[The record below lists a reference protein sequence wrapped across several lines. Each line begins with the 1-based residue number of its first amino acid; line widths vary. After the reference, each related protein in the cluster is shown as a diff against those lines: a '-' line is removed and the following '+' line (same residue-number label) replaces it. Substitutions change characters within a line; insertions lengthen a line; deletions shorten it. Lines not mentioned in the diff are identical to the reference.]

1 MIRVILTVLLLFCGA
16 ATAQT
21 NHFLATSGDTIEAA
35 IEAERPSFLPPDKVT
50 GITVPHHL
58 LAADLIAR
66 GFWAASRGDYERI
79 IILAPDHFRRVTG
92 AFATT
97 SQPMQSLGAPV
108 ATDPGTNPL
117 IEAGL
122 FADLAEI
129 EQDHSIGAL
138 LPFVQHFFEDVPVL
152 PVLASIQSTQ
162 DDWDAAIELLTP
174 FIADQTLVIQSTDFS
189 HFLPVG
195 RAVLHDQEVLNVTAT
210 GDPDGILALSQP
222 DHMDS
227 RAAHYM
233 MMALQHQLG
242 STHAVLANRNSTDY
256 GGNPAEVTSY
266 LTMAWHRDPQALS
279 GFTYPDQKRIWVGG
293 DVLLGR
299 AVGPILAQGDAR
311 GAVLEAVHSI
321 TRGEPL
327 VINLEGALA
336 EGAVANLPPTAHIM
350 DASLALPT
358 LRGLGVVAA
367 GLANNHSWDFGGG
380 VAEETAQMLEGA
392 GITPLQPNGA
402 VDLGALRII
411 AANMLPGRDPYQTPD
426 RLRDLLCLSA
436 AQPPLVGFL
445 HWGAE
450 YTDAAGPQEAEI
462 ADLISGCGV
471 GLILGS
477 HSHRASSAVTLSDNG
492 QPFVFSLGNFLFDQS
507 SLRATGALSELRVF
521 EQGTMA
527 MRLVPIPNLFE
538 RGMQVLSE

>member
-21 NHFLATSGDTIEAA
+21 NRFLATSGDAIEAA
-35 IEAERPSFLPPDKVT
+35 IEAERPAFLPPAGVT

-66 GFWAASRGDYERI
+66 GFWAASGGDYDRI

-97 SQPMQSLGAPV
+97 SRLMQSLGAPV
-108 ATDPGTNPL
+108 ETDPGTNAL

-152 PVLASIQSTQ
+152 PVLASIQSTH
-162 DDWDAAIELLTP
+162 DDWAAAIDLLAPLIT
-174 FIADQTLVIQSTDFS
+174 DQTLVIQSTDFS
-189 HFLPVG
+189 HFLAVG

-210 GDPDGILALSQP
+210 GDPDGILALAQP

-233 MMALQHQLG
+233 MMSLQRQLG

-256 GGNPAEVTSY
+256 GGNPDEVTSY
-266 LTMAWHRDPQALS
+266 LTMAWHRNPQALS
-279 GFTYPDQKRIWVGG
+279 RLTYPDQNRVWVGG

-299 AVGPILAQGDAR
+299 ALGPILAHGDAL
-311 GAVLEAVHSI
+311 GAVLETVHGI

-336 EGAVANLPPTAHIM
+336 EGPVANLPPTAHIM

-367 GLANNHSWDFGGG
+367 GLANNHSWDFGAG
-380 VAEETAQMLEGA
+380 VAEETTQMLEGA
-392 GITPLQPNGA
+392 GITALRPKVV
-402 VDLGALRII
+402 VDLGALRIV

-426 RLRDLLCLSA
+426 SLRALFCQSSA
-436 AQPPLVGFL
+436 PPPLVAFL

-450 YTDAAGPQEAEI
+450 YTDAAGSQETQI

-471 GLILGS
+471 ALILGS
-477 HSHRASSAVTLSDNG
+477 HSHRASSAVALSDNG

-507 SLRATGALSELRVF
+507 SPRASGALAELRVF

-527 MRLVPIPNLFE
+527 VRLVPIPNLFE
-538 RGMQVLSE
+538 RGLQVLSE